1 MGHPTR
7 VHRDLVKETLDWKAA
22 NCDQGELLKDVGKEM
37 QGHLNALGKK
47 RGEKGAVKGKERGKK
62 WEEVRELRKEY
73 VLIVLR
79 DFCSLTWP

>member
-22 NCDQGELLKDVGKEM
+22 NGDQGELLKDVGKEM
-37 QGHLNALGKK
+37 QGHLDALGKK

-62 WEEVRELRKEY
+62 WGEVRELRKEC
-73 VLIVLR
+73 VLAVLWA
-79 DFCSLTWP
+79 FCSLTCL